1 MTPFDWNQPQVKEF
15 FDYLRLKSMVFTPAS
30 QIRWLKR
37 LRSVSQPLLILWSP
51 GRKDVRDFISYLR
64 LKNLSQRTIANYQTE
79 LNNFFRFCPLSVDNP
94 HEVTFEHLRDYIAG
108 LQARGLAAK
117 TTPHTLRHSIA
128 VHYLQ
133 GGAPVN
139 FVQSLLGHASLATTG
154 RYLQLTDQ
162 MAKKIAL
169 DTETAFEGSAFSQKE
184 LKVRE
189 PYPSYH

>member
-1 MTPFDWNQPQVKEF
+1 MPILFDH
-15 FDYLRLKSMVFTPAS
+15 
-30 QIRWLKR
+30 
-37 LRSVSQPLLILWSP
+37 
-51 GRKDVRDFISYLR
+51 KDVRDFISFLR
-64 LKNLSQRTIANYQTE
+64 LKNLSQRTIREYQWV
-79 LNNFFRFCPLSVDNP
+79 LHDFLRFCSPEIQTP
-94 HEVTFEHLRDYIAG
+94 REVTFDNLRNYIAG

-117 TTPHTLRHSIA
+117 TIHTLRHSIA

-184 LKVRE
+184 PKVRE
-189 PYPSYH
+189 LHPHYHRDSEFELWDAYVTDVLEWL